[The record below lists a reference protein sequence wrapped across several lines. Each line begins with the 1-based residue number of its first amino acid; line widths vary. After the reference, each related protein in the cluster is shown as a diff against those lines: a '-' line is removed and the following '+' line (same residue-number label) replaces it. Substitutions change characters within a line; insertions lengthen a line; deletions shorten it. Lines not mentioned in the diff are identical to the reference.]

1 MTPRGGGVSLALVRL
16 STAKAGCLVLPPNL
30 IQLMLRELGADGTL
44 LQKFLARLMCEDCK
58 EEGLSLLMRSA
69 NAITRPRDGSSIIL
83 LLFAFS
89 FH

>member
-16 STAKAGCLVLPPNL
+16 SPAKAGCLVLPPNL

-44 LQKFLARLMCEDCK
+44 LQKFLARLMCEDRK

-69 NAITRPRDGSSIIL
+69 NAITRPRNSSSIIL
-83 LLFAFS
+83 LLFASS